1 MFMSVPEVTK
11 IIEESIL
18 QREILHV
25 RYQHVKDSEIVDRKM
40 APFDIGTTNPKTYE
54 QNKDNI
60 YMFCFDHKD
69 EKLNIPKPMVHPIKI
84 YRIVNMKDSGETFDE
99 NELADINLR
108 NTGYDYRTCRFAL
121 LPDRD
126 WFSPK

>member
-1 MFMSVPEVTK
+1 MFISVPEVTK
-11 IIEESIL
+11 KIEESIL

-25 RYQHVKDSEIVDRKM
+25 RYQHVKNSEIVDRKM

-60 YMFCFDHKD
+60 YMFCFDHRD
-69 EKLNIPKPMVHPIKI
+69 ERLNVIKPRVHPIKI
-84 YRIVNMKDSGETFDE
+84 DRVVGVKKTGEHFDE
-99 NELADINLR
+99 NELADIHMQ